1 MKFKKLLAT
10 VLVAICAF
18 MLVGCGQMTAK
29 ESVETAV
36 ANATEIQVSAT
47 KIAEGSMQD
56 PSASGLAVTFDE
68 NLDLDDIFGDMSGF
82 GDMNNLMTFVQDL
95 TEKGMAIAGLAENML
110 TKVTGFGSEVIKL
123 GTLAPQF
130 LASYDAI
137 EAAIEDADVAELS
150 KNANVLKDAKSQ
162 FETMAREIEAKA
174 LELQQ
179 KMGDMSKLESEDF
192 EEVMAALQNLDTEAI
207 LGVFDYMIEKVTTS
221 VEKMSEVTTAI
232 KAINTVLE
240 KYVQPAM

>member
-36 ANATEIQVSAT
+36 ANATDIQVSAT

-56 PSASGLAVTFDE
+56 PSASGFAVTFDE

-110 TKVTGFGSEVIKL
+110 TKVTGFGVEVIKL

-179 KMGDMSKLESEDF
+179 KGFYVLPINPPTVPSGTSRLRISLTSDIEF
-192 EEVMAALQNLDTEAI
+192 EEICNI
-207 LGVFDYMIEKVTTS
+207 FG
-221 VEKMSEVTTAI
+221 
-232 KAINTVLE
+232 
-240 KYVQPAM
+240 